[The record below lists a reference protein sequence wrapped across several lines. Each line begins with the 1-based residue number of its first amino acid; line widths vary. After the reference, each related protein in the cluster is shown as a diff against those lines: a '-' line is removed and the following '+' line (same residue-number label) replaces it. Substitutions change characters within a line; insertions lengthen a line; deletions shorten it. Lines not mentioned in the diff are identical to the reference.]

1 MKKIQLHADVY
12 LKRKEYSFQR
22 IGSIFLDECCSVD
35 SDTISMKVPYSVT
48 LKLFFNLFLKYF
60 KIFKKSL
67 SCTLNESLT
76 HA

>member
-22 IGSIFLDECCSVD
+22 IWGIFLDECCNVD

-48 LKLFFNLFLKYF
+48 LKLLF
-60 KIFKKSL
+60 KIF
-67 SCTLNESLT
+67 
-76 HA
+76 